1 MSRGNGKHRVKGQGK
16 PPRKFG
22 AMFDETYMKRAT
34 EMMKTGNQF
43 FWMPD
48 GDWYLA
54 AQREHLTEKYTK
66 TIFKVIPMFFKT
78 RFELW
83 PEKPSV
89 TAMKFKQPWP
99 NLLMLYHLNMCVWNR
114 GIAKPRNK
122 DGSVNKDGI
131 VKIVLDDLWN
141 QPIITFNAGTPEMVE
156 CIDTLRR
163 NWNASKRVG
172 RS

>member
-1 MSRGNGKHRVKGQGK
+1 MSGG
-16 PPRKFG
+16 FG
-22 AMFDETYMKRAT
+22 AMFEDTYVKRAT

-54 AQREHLTEKYTK
+54 AMREGTLEKYTK
-66 TIFKVIPMFFKT
+66 TIFKAVPMFFQT

-89 TAMKFKQPWP
+89 SAMKFKRPYPQII
-99 NLLMLYHLNMCVWNR
+99 MLYHAHMCVWNR
-114 GIAKPRNK
+114 GVQKPRNP
-122 DGSVNKDGI
+122 DGTVNTDGI
-131 VKIVLDDLWN
+131 VKIQLDDLWT
-141 QPIITFNAGTPEMVE
+141 QPIITFNAKTPEMVQNIE
-156 CIDTLRR
+156 TLRQ